1 MSTENTNTAHL
12 TSRNAR
18 YGAYK
23 LAENNIKKSIQEQGF
38 FNFMRGINA
47 QNTSAIRGQIASQQ
61 QAAKQ
66 AQAAA
71 EAQKNPASNVPSMP
85 RLLGRSVGKFG
96 VAGVLATLA
105 NSFLSGRGLKGGI
118 GDLVRGGVFAAG
130 RAAREKARAEARAK
144 RNAPPPPPT
153 PEEAARLKAEKARQ
167 EGEARR
173 KAAEAQRQA
182 DINRGIVRTRDTG
195 GYDVAE
201 SKKYNLKYL
210 KSKYYK

>member
-23 LAENNIKKSIQEQGF
+23 IAENNIKKSIQEQGF

-47 QNTSAIRGQIASQQ
+47 QNTGAMNARTAAEQ

-85 RLLGRSVGKFG
+85 RLLGRSVRKFG
-96 VAGVLATLA
+96 VVGVAATMA
-105 NSFLSGRGLKGGI
+105 NAFLSGRGLKGGI
-118 GDLVRGGVFAAG
+118 GDLVRGGVFATG
-130 RAAREKARAEARAK
+130 RAAREKARAEARAR
-144 RNAPPPPPT
+144 RNAPPPPET
-153 PEEAARLKAEKARQ
+153 PAEKARR

>member
-18 YGAYK
+18 YGAFK

-38 FNFMRGINA
+38 FNFLRGINA
-47 QNTSAIRGQIASQQ
+47 QNTGAMNARTAAEQ

-66 AQAAA
+66 AAIQAKAAA
-71 EAQKNPASNVPSMP
+71 DAKNPASNVPSMP

-96 VAGVLATLA
+96 VVGVAATMA
-105 NSFLSGRGLKGGI
+105 NAFLSGRGLKGGI

-144 RNAPPPPPT
+144 RNAPPPPET
-153 PEEAARLKAEKARQ
+153 PAEKARR

-173 KAAEAQRQA
+173 KAAEAKRQA
-182 DINRGIVRTRDTG
+182 DINRGIIPTRDTG
-195 GYDVAE
+195 GYDVLE